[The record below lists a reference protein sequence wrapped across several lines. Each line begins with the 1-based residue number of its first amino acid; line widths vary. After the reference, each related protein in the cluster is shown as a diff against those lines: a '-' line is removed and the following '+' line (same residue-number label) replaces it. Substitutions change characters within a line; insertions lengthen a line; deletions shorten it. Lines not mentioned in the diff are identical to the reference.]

1 MNDVLSVILF
11 VLSLLLEIYVAIK
24 VKMMLD
30 WSMIAI
36 ALAYMVSFLIRT
48 PIFPESDLNL
58 VHALASMVIWGI
70 MYFFVFEMR
79 RLQDT
84 LLSQNLKE
92 RIARQRRTSIIA
104 LVVYIFFFG
113 FVVSS
118 AVALYVTKMVSKQAY
133 LEAQA
138 VFDVILIIRGVIK
151 FCTDAFMFP

>member
-84 LLSQNLKE
+84 LLS
-92 RIARQRRTSIIA
+92 
-104 LVVYIFFFG
+104 
-113 FVVSS
+113 
-118 AVALYVTKMVSKQAY
+118 
-133 LEAQA
+133 
-138 VFDVILIIRGVIK
+138 
-151 FCTDAFMFP
+151 